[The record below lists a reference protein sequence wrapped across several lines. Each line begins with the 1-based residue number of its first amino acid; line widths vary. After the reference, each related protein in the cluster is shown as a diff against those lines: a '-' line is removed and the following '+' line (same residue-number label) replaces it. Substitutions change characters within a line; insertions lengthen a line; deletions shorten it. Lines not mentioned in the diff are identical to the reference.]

1 LKRLTPFA
9 LAAVILLALPE
20 PGLPAR
26 ALLLF
31 PALGLLARWS
41 ERHPGDAHDA

>member
-1 LKRLTPFA
+1 MRRAAPFA
-9 LAAVILLALPE
+9 LAAALLALPMLE
-20 PGLPAR
+20 WPLR

-41 ERHPGDAHDA
+41 DAPAEDSHAP